1 MSAVL
6 NDRDAI
12 LQAAATRIVNP
23 KNADILLSQS
33 APAFHVTAGGAA
45 DVASIT
51 VSATLVGLEGAVSW
65 SVQGATLS
73 NVTDREATVTY
84 ANMQGTTAI
93 VTASM
98 MSSGATF
105 AKSCVL
111 ATIQDGAPGSSAKTV
126 KLTPSEQVFKISKAG
141 AGSPA
146 SITLTATGQ
155 NTAGTPSFTIPVGTA
170 TLTAGSSA
178 AQKVLTLA
186 NMTTDQ
192 VTIEVTLDG
201 QKDRVTIYKVREGQ
215 DGQPGADG
223 IVGLLNNESVNLPAT
238 DAGVVSS
245 VAGAACTMKVYR
257 GAADDS
263 ANWGYAFSPASAAA
277 SLQYTT
283 SGGTLTV
290 TGLAAG
296 VDSAYVDITASRT
309 GYASITKRFS
319 VAKAKSGAGGVPGA
333 DARNLT
339 LAASSQV
346 ILVAKNGTASP
357 ASVTLTSTAQTL
369 AGTPTFAIISGT
381 ATLTGTGSTRS
392 FTYASMTSDSV
403 TIRVTQDGLTDTVTI
418 IKLREGADGA
428 AAITGMLSNEIVTLP
443 ASSAGVVSSFS
454 GAVCSMKV
462 YNGTSD
468 DTANWTFAYAPA
480 SSTASLQYTTTTS
493 GTVTVTGMSNSVD
506 SAYVDITASRTGY
519 TSITKRFSVTKS
531 KAGASVT
538 GARGA
543 GTYYVVGSAWSDVAA
558 QAACPG
564 GPVVNDQV
572 TISNGTVTYTKRW
585 DGAAW
590 NVPGAYLSGSLFV
603 EGDINGSKLKAGTV
617 QITLPDGTPVVTIGG
632 LQPGFEAPGTKNS
645 EQQWSDVQGIPYATI
660 LNNDDSVA
668 MGFNPTFA
676 DWPTNLGRPTGWSG
690 STPIR
695 EAAIKRL
702 GQWAIRFNTPG
713 GTQVWINRRVTL
725 PAPLPLGTF
734 IAGTYDVYIDRID
747 ATNTTG
753 KPGLMVRLWWGTAS
767 GEYTDRH
774 FPAAQTV
781 GAWQRINF
789 TARPATGKQILQIEF
804 YLFGSF
810 INSAYGGHFFG
821 DVIFDN
827 FRFALFDS
835 SLDNTTISIGSDGT
849 LGGAG
854 GGQVTITGLG
864 YTGALDATSDIKLV
878 GRGVTVAGNILTK
891 TAGSGSA
898 WDADAYSEYGY
909 VGGAFASASP
919 ATATYAI
926 MFGLNADPLT
936 NSSYTSLDYAFFLEV
951 DGRLLAYESG
961 VNRGQISTYVAG
973 DVLTVAYDG
982 SNVRYIQ
989 NGTVVRMVA
998 ATISGSLYFDSSFRS
1013 SGGSLTGVR
1022 FGPLSSN
1029 NWGSIGGTGKP
1040 QDNATV
1046 GAPTGTTVGGT
1057 EAGLVASRALN
1068 GDTALAAVNN
1078 ATSGLASKLA
1088 AAGNQNLTGPVTLT
1102 SSGAIVV
1109 GTVNDGV
1116 RINTTGI
1123 IGRKAG
1129 YTTFSVAAD
1138 GTALF
1143 GGTMTAVTGTFGK
1156 VELLSTGEVSG
1167 GNFVTKNP
1175 ASEWPAAGTG
1185 PGFQIGNGAL
1195 RLGNFNDGKYVFIGY
1210 DGNIIAPGLQ
1220 LINGQLTLTSTVI
1233 VSPRVSQPIYDTF
1246 AYNALGGGFVSGPNG
1261 SLSNSVTLQITGN
1274 NGPHKIAWSYVRLA
1288 GGTPSA
1294 PSWADGSGDT
1304 FGVGATAT
1312 NTTLSFKVS
1321 AVITGTDG
1329 RTLNYSDIFTLQF
1342 GTI

>member
-23 KNADILLSQS
+23 KNADILLQQS
-33 APAFHVTAGGAA
+33 ALGFHVNAAGAA
-45 DVASIT
+45 DVESIT
-51 VSATLVGLEGAVSW
+51 VSGTLVGLEGALSW
-65 SVQGATLS
+65 TIQGATAT
-73 NVTDREATVTY
+73 NVTDREVTI
-84 ANMQGTTAI
+84 NRSSMQGTTAI
-93 VTASM
+93 VTASI
-98 MSSGATF
+98 MSSGERF
-105 AKSCVL
+105 ARSVVL

-126 KLTPSEQVFKISKAG
+126 KLTPSEQVFKINKAG

-146 SITLTATGQ
+146 SITLTASGQ

-170 TLTAGSSA
+170 TLTAGSSS

-215 DGQPGADG
+215 DGQPGVDAV
-223 IVGLLNNESVNLPAT
+223 VGLLTNETVTLPAGSN
-238 DAGVVSS
+238 GVVSS
-245 VAGAACTMKVYR
+245 FSGAVCTMKVYQ

-263 ANWGYAFSPASAAA
+263 ANWAYAFAPASA
-277 SLQYTT
+277 SNRLSYTT

-290 TGLAAG
+290 TGMAAG
-296 VDSAYVDITASRT
+296 VDSAYVDITATKT
-309 GYASITKRFS
+309 GAAAVTKRF
-319 VAKAKSGAGGVPGA
+319 
-333 DARNLT
+333 T
-339 LAASSQV
+339 
-346 ILVAKNGTASP
+346 
-357 ASVTLTSTAQTL
+357 
-369 AGTPTFAIISGT
+369 
-381 ATLTGTGSTRS
+381 
-392 FTYASMTSDSV
+392 
-403 TIRVTQDGLTDTVTI
+403 
-418 IKLREGADGA
+418 
-428 AAITGMLSNEIVTLP
+428 
-443 ASSAGVVSSFS
+443 
-454 GAVCSMKV
+454 
-462 YNGTSD
+462 
-468 DTANWTFAYAPA
+468 
-480 SSTASLQYTTTTS
+480 
-493 GTVTVTGMSNSVD
+493 
-506 SAYVDITASRTGY
+506 
-519 TSITKRFSVTKS
+519 VTKS

-617 QITLPDGTPVVTIGG
+617 QITTPDGTPVVTIGG
-632 LQPGFEAPGTKNS
+632 LQPGFEAPDTKNS
-645 EQQWSDVQGIPYATI
+645 EQRWVDVQGIPYESI

-668 MGFNPTFA
+668 MGFNPTFS
-676 DWPTNLGRPTGWSG
+676 DWPASSVRPTGWSG
-690 STPIR
+690 QNPVRDTT
-695 EAAIKRL
+695 IKRL
-702 GQWAIRFNTPG
+702 GQWGVRFNTPG
-713 GTQVWINRRVTL
+713 GAQVAINRRITL

-734 IAGTYDVYIDRID
+734 IAGTYDLYIDRID
-747 ATNTTG
+747 ASNTTG

-767 GEYTDRH
+767 GEYTDRD
-774 FPAAQTV
+774 FPATQAI

-789 TARPATGKQILQIEF
+789 TARQAAGRQILQIEF

-810 INSAYGGHFFG
+810 SRATFGGHFFG
-821 DVIFDN
+821 DVVFDN
-827 FRFALFDS
+827 FRFALFDT
-835 SLDNTTISIGSDGT
+835 SLDNTTISMGANGALS
-849 LGGAG
+849 GAG

-864 YTGALDATSDIKLV
+864 YTGALDATK
-878 GRGVTVAGNILTK
+878 
-891 TAGSGSA
+891 
-898 WDADAYSEYGY
+898 
-909 VGGAFASASP
+909 
-919 ATATYAI
+919 
-926 MFGLNADPLT
+926 
-936 NSSYTSLDYAFFLEV
+936 
-951 DGRLLAYESG
+951 
-961 VNRGQISTYVAG
+961 
-973 DVLTVAYDG
+973 
-982 SNVRYIQ
+982 
-989 NGTVVRMVA
+989 
-998 ATISGSLYFDSSFRS
+998 
-1013 SGGSLTGVR
+1013 
-1022 FGPLSSN
+1022 
-1029 NWGSIGGTGKP
+1029 
-1040 QDNATV
+1040 
-1046 GAPTGTTVGGT
+1046 GAPAGTTVGGT
-1057 EAGLVASRALN
+1057 LAETVASNAAAGKSASDAIPGIN
-1068 GDTALAAVNN
+1068 TSLA
-1078 ATSGLASKLA
+1078 GKLA

-1116 RINTTGI
+1116 RINTTGL

-1129 YTTFSVAAD
+1129 YTTFSVASD

-1143 GGTMTAVTGTFGK
+1143 GGTLAAPNGTLGSLRVEGAVMAGAFTAR
-1156 VELLSTGEVSG
+1156 
-1167 GNFVTKNP
+1167 
-1175 ASEWPAAGTG
+1175 AWPAAGAG
-1185 PGFQIGNGAL
+1185 GGFHMSPQGLLMGNLNNGKFIDIDADGNFSMPGFSHM
-1195 RLGNFNDGKYVFIGY
+1195 
-1210 DGNIIAPGLQ
+1210 
-1220 LINGQLTLTSTVI
+1220 NGQLTLTSPVI

-1261 SLSNSVTLQITGN
+1261 NLSNSVTLQITGN

>member
-23 KNADILLSQS
+23 KNADILLQQS
-33 APAFHVTAGGAA
+33 ALGFHVNAAGAA
-45 DVASIT
+45 DVESIT
-51 VSATLVGLEGAVSW
+51 VSGTLVGLEGALSW
-65 SVQGATLS
+65 TIQGATAT
-73 NVTDREATVTY
+73 NVTDREVTI
-84 ANMQGTTAI
+84 NRSSMQGTTAI
-93 VTASM
+93 VTASI
-98 MSSGATF
+98 MSSGERF
-105 AKSCVL
+105 ARSVVL
-111 ATIQDGAPGSSAKTV
+111 ATTQDGAPGSSAKTV
-126 KLTPSEQVFKISKAG
+126 KLTPSEQVFKINKAG

-146 SITLTATGQ
+146 SITLTASGQ

-170 TLTAGSSA
+170 TLTAGSSS

-215 DGQPGADG
+215 DGQPGVDAV
-223 IVGLLNNESVNLPAT
+223 VGLLTNETVTLPAGSN
-238 DAGVVSS
+238 GVVSS
-245 VAGAACTMKVYR
+245 FSGAVCTMKMYQGVT
-257 GAADDS
+257 DDS
-263 ANWGYAFSPASAAA
+263 ANWAYAFSPASA
-277 SLQYTT
+277 SNRLSYTT

-290 TGLAAG
+290 TGMAAG

-309 GYASITKRFS
+309 GYASVTKRF
-319 VAKAKSGAGGVPGA
+319 
-333 DARNLT
+333 T
-339 LAASSQV
+339 
-346 ILVAKNGTASP
+346 
-357 ASVTLTSTAQTL
+357 
-369 AGTPTFAIISGT
+369 
-381 ATLTGTGSTRS
+381 
-392 FTYASMTSDSV
+392 
-403 TIRVTQDGLTDTVTI
+403 
-418 IKLREGADGA
+418 
-428 AAITGMLSNEIVTLP
+428 
-443 ASSAGVVSSFS
+443 
-454 GAVCSMKV
+454 
-462 YNGTSD
+462 
-468 DTANWTFAYAPA
+468 
-480 SSTASLQYTTTTS
+480 
-493 GTVTVTGMSNSVD
+493 
-506 SAYVDITASRTGY
+506 
-519 TSITKRFSVTKS
+519 VTKS

-617 QITLPDGTPVVTIGG
+617 QITTPDGTPVVTIGG

-645 EQQWSDVQGIPYATI
+645 EQQWIDVQGIPYATI

-676 DWPTNLGRPTGWSG
+676 AWSG
-690 STPIR
+690 ARPDGWGGSVAN
-695 EAAIKRL
+695 AAIKETSL
-702 GQWAIRFNTPG
+702 KISGPWALRFNTDG
-713 GTQVWINRRVTL
+713 ANNSSINKRITL
-725 PAPLPLGTF
+725 PTSLPAGTF
-734 IAGTYDVYIDRID
+734 LSGVYNVYIESIN
-747 ATNTTG
+747 AANTTG
-753 KPGLMVRLWWGTAS
+753 KPGIMVRLWWGTAA
-767 GEYTDRH
+767 GEYSDSY
-774 FPAAQTV
+774 FPAELIA
-781 GAWQRINF
+781 GAWQRVSF
-789 TARPATGKQILQIEF
+789 TARQTAGRQILQVEF
-804 YLFGSF
+804 YVWGSYSNVQYMGGRF
-810 INSAYGGHFFG
+810 YGN
-821 DVIFDN
+821 VIFDS
-827 FRFALFDS
+827 FRFALFDNTV
-835 SLDNTTISIGSDGT
+835 DNKSISIGSDGT

-864 YTGALDATSDIKLV
+864 YTGALDATK
-878 GRGVTVAGNILTK
+878 
-891 TAGSGSA
+891 
-898 WDADAYSEYGY
+898 
-909 VGGAFASASP
+909 
-919 ATATYAI
+919 
-926 MFGLNADPLT
+926 
-936 NSSYTSLDYAFFLEV
+936 
-951 DGRLLAYESG
+951 
-961 VNRGQISTYVAG
+961 
-973 DVLTVAYDG
+973 
-982 SNVRYIQ
+982 
-989 NGTVVRMVA
+989 
-998 ATISGSLYFDSSFRS
+998 
-1013 SGGSLTGVR
+1013 
-1022 FGPLSSN
+1022 
-1029 NWGSIGGTGKP
+1029 
-1040 QDNATV
+1040 
-1046 GAPTGTTVGGT
+1046 GAPAGTTVGGT
-1057 EAGLVASRALN
+1057 LAETVASNAAAGKSASDAIPGIN
-1068 GDTALAAVNN
+1068 TSLA
-1078 ATSGLASKLA
+1078 GKLA